1 MRTTSGRPKG
11 AAAER
16 PLVLL
21 VDDDVEILA
30 TFRRS
35 LRAEPFDLILASH
48 AAEAFRILLERRV
61 AVLVADEGMPGMA
74 GTELLERAQQDSPH
88 TVRLILTGQASLDVA
103 QRAINAARVF
113 RFLTK
118 PLRADALA
126 GHIRD
131 AIAEYE
137 LRRRHAEDAPRA
149 EREAAARRALESRY
163 RGLTRVER
171 DPSGAVVVPEADTD
185 LEAALREAER
195 AARNGGAGD

>member
-1 MRTTSGRPKG
+1 VRTSSGRAG
-11 AAAER
+11 GTGGER

-35 LRAEPFDLILASH
+35 LRAEPFDLVLATH
-48 AAEAFRILLERRV
+48 PAEAFRILLERRI

-74 GTELLERAQQDSPH
+74 GTELLERAQQESPE
-88 TVRLILTGQASLDVA
+88 TVRLILTGHASLDVA

-126 GHIRD
+126 AHIRD
-131 AIAEYE
+131 AIAEHE
-137 LRRRHAEDAPRA
+137 LRCRHGDDAPRA

-171 DPSGAVVVPEADTD
+171 DPSGAVVVPEADAD

-195 AARNGGAGD
+195 AARDRGGGE